1 MKPANVLLLPGWR
14 DTAPALGQSQW
25 PTQHGY
31 TRVEQ
36 HDWQRP
42 LRGDWI
48 SRLEDLVLSCDEPAV
63 LVGHGLGCLLV
74 AAWAAHSSN
83 TTRVKA
89 ALLVAP
95 IDAEREALR
104 PLLHSWSPLPLGR
117 LPFTS
122 VLLARRDDPVCAF
135 DRAQAMAAAWGSQWV
150 DPGHDGQI
158 NDDFDLQRT
167 PDGHSLLQEL
177 MQLSGK

>member
-1 MKPANVLLLPGWR
+1 LKPANVLLLPGWR

-48 SRLEDLVLSCDEPAV
+48 SRLEDVLLSCDEPAV
-63 LVGHGLGCLLV
+63 LVGDGLGCLLV
-74 AAWAAHSSN
+74 AAWAAHSGH
-83 TTRVKA
+83 TARVKA

-95 IDAEREALR
+95 IDVQREALR

-122 VLLARRDDPVCAF
+122 VLLASRDDPSCAF
-135 DRAQAMAAAWGSQWV
+135 DRAQALAAAWGARWV
-150 DPGHDGQI
+150 EQGHSGHI
-158 NDDFDLQRT
+158 YDDSELQRT

-177 MQLSGK
+177 MQLPGK

>member
-48 SRLEDLVLSCDEPAV
+48 SRLEDVLLSCDEPAV

-74 AAWAAHSSN
+74 AAWAAHSGN
-83 TTRVKA
+83 TARVNA

-95 IDAEREALR
+95 IDAERDALR

-122 VLLARRDDPVCAF
+122 VLLARRDDPSCAF
-135 DRAQAMAAAWGSQWV
+135 DCAQALAAAWGARLVEQ
-150 DPGHDGQI
+150 GHSGQI
-158 NDDFDLQRT
+158 YDDFELQRT
-167 PDGHSLLQEL
+167 PDGHRLLQEL
-177 MQLSGK
+177 MQLPGK